1 MMDQTVY
8 MSGYSSGPYR
18 PPVSV
23 APPQG
28 SKLATYMNRGG
39 PQQPHNFQDV
49 NNKMTNLSLMNR
61 PPGPGRCNL
70 VPTWRNSDLNVY
82 RHQLSR
88 SGPGL
93 TLRYILLLQQILG
106 VWILSKTII
115 TI

>member
-8 MSGYSSGPYR
+8 MPGYSSGPYR

-23 APPQG
+23 NPPQG

-39 PQQPHNFQDV
+39 PQQPHNFHDI

-61 PPGPGRCNL
+61 PPGPGRWSREGL
-70 VPTWRNSDLNVY
+70 SRRYSDLHVY

-88 SGPGL
+88 TRL
-93 TLRYILLLQQILG
+93 NLQQILG
-106 VWILSKTII
+106 VWILSKALYYLSLS
-115 TI
+115 